1 MSEDLLY
8 NEARAY
14 PQGIEDQKRI
24 IFRELRERTHWF
36 IRLRWFVP
44 PGIVV
49 GAGVAVLLGF
59 EKLPI
64 GILFIMAAS
73 ILAYNTLFYLVGRKQ
88 ADKVIGQRDYV
99 RNLTRWQFGL
109 DYIAMFLLI
118 HFTGGVT
125 SPLIFFFIFHI
136 IFSSILLPPRSS
148 YGFASMVAA
157 GMIGIALS
165 EYLGW
170 ITPHPLIFGG
180 KTVNLFEL
188 PVHMM
193 AILGFFTASVYI
205 TAFSTSSIMSM
216 VRKRIS
222 NLVELSEAVRR
233 LNERLNALY
242 VVTQAIGSVKKLDL
256 VLNIVTSELCQVM
269 GVLSISVKLL
279 SEDGKFLHY
288 VATEGIVA
296 DVFKSKVV
304 EVAKSP
310 LNRQVIEGKPFVTGQ
325 VTQKE
330 MFQFGE
336 DLAAA
341 NVQSV
346 LFVPLTAE
354 DKVIGILGAYCK
366 YQERFTPEEV
376 DFFRQAA
383 GLVAVAI
390 ENAQSYEAIE
400 KLIQERSW
408 FMMRVAHN
416 LRSPLAAVISILDV
430 VRGGYQGKLNDAQNE
445 YLRRA
450 DRRAHTMIT
459 MINELLSLAQ
469 HRDEKQLLESKPVD
483 LEATAGRIQRTFQD
497 KAQQKGLDFE
507 MVVSED
513 LPQIQGDT
521 AMIEQALENLVS
533 NAIKYTP
540 TGSVK
545 VEFSKGPK
553 KTVQIQISDTGIGIS
568 EDDKQHLFEEFFR
581 AKNVRAADEEGTGL
595 GLSIVK
601 EVVDQHG
608 GKIIVESEEGLG
620 TLFVV
625 HFPAS
630 KPVA

>member
-1 MSEDLLY
+1 M
-8 NEARAY
+8 
-14 PQGIEDQKRI
+14 I
-24 IFRELRERTHWF
+24 
-36 IRLRWFVP
+36 
-44 PGIVV
+44 
-49 GAGVAVLLGF
+49 
-59 EKLPI
+59 
-64 GILFIMAAS
+64 
-73 ILAYNTLFYLVGRKQ
+73 
-88 ADKVIGQRDYV
+88 
-99 RNLTRWQFGL
+99 
-109 DYIAMFLLI
+109 
-118 HFTGGVT
+118 
-125 SPLIFFFIFHI
+125 
-136 IFSSILLPPRSS
+136 
-148 YGFASMVAA
+148 AA
-157 GMIGIALS
+157 GMIGIAFA
-165 EYLGW
+165 EYLDW
-170 ITPHPLIFGG
+170 ITPYPLIFQG

-216 VRKRIS
+216 VRRRIS
-222 NLVELSEAVRR
+222 NLVELSEAFRQ
-233 LNERLNALY
+233 LNQKLNALY
-242 VVTQAIGSVKKLDL
+242 AMTEAIGSVKKLEL
-256 VLNIVTSELCQVM
+256 VLEIVTSELCQVM
-269 GVLSISVKLL
+269 GVLGISVKLL

-288 VATEGIVA
+288 VAATGLIA

-304 EVAKSP
+304 EVSKSP
-310 LNRQVIEGKPFVTGQ
+310 LNRQIIEGKPFVTGR
-325 VTQKE
+325 VTPGE

-336 DLAAA
+336 DLTAA

-346 LFVPLTAE
+346 LFVPLIVE

-366 YQERFTPEEV
+366 YQERFSSEEV

-390 ENAQSYEAIE
+390 ANAQSYEAIE

-416 LRSPLAAVISILDV
+416 LRSPVAAVISILDV

-450 DRRAHTMIT
+450 DRRARTMIT
-459 MINELLSLAQ
+459 IINELLSLAQ
-469 HRDEKQLLESKPVD
+469 HRDEKQLLEFKSVD
-483 LEATAGRIQRTFQD
+483 LTVLAGRIQRTFKD
-497 KAQQKGLDFE
+497 KAQQKGLDFK

-521 AMIEQALENLVS
+521 AMIEQTLENLVS

-545 VEFSKGPK
+545 VEFSKGPQ

-581 AKNVRAADEEGTGL
+581 AENARAADEDGTGL

-625 HFPAS
+625 HFPIVS
-630 KPVA
+630 KDTEA